1 MKSQNRPSTAA
12 WPVILAAPG
21 IRSSRS
27 CKVERTGEASMPG
40 GDWRGPLENDLR
52 KLIFSI
58 SIVSRGQNPLEL

>member
-40 GDWRGPLENDLR
+40 QSVPTKAWRGLAGAKSDFFH
-52 KLIFSI
+52 IYSF
-58 SIVSRGQNPLEL
+58 